1 MVVIPADPG
10 TPDSRSARRYLWWLV
25 VVQRRRIVA
34 GALLGSAWMIGLTL
48 PPYLL
53 SRAIDGGLR
62 AGSPGTL
69 LRWTAALLAVG
80 VLNAWLGIMRHRTMT
95 KVRMDAAF
103 RTVQAVVRHSTR
115 LGAALPLRVTA
126 GEVATIGGSDVARI
140 SETLTV
146 TGPGVGAVV
155 AYFVVAGLLFSVS
168 PLLMAV
174 LLLGVPLL
182 AVVIG
187 PLLGRLQGAESAYRQ
202 SQGELTALLTDLV
215 GGLRVLGGLGG
226 KGLYADRYRAGSQR
240 LRAEGYRVGAVTSW
254 IQALAVGLP
263 ALFLAAVTW
272 LAARMAAEGTI
283 TVGQLVAVYGYVAV
297 LVAPVTFL
305 IEGGYGI
312 SRGLVAAR
320 RVVRFLTLE
329 PHAGPAEHHCPAAA
343 PEQPSVLRDPTSG
356 TEAAPG
362 LLTALVSARPAET
375 AAVVDRLGRFTASDV
390 TWGPVRLDAVSAAQV
405 RARILVA
412 DNEAYLF
419 AGTLREALVG
429 RQDRDDD
436 AIAGALHTAVA
447 EDVVAGLPDGLGSAV
462 DAMGRNLSGGQRQR
476 IRLAG
481 ALLADPEVLL
491 AVDPTSA
498 VDAHTEAAV
507 AARVKEART
516 GRTTLVTTTSPL
528 FLERADTV
536 YYLVDGVAA
545 AAGSHVELM
554 RDQPG
559 YRALVARSTG
569 EETAAGDG
577 TAAGDLP
584 GSRAAP
590 DSGAA
595 GRAAA
600 GGAGA
605 GGPGVESTAAD
616 GTAADRAGVEST
628 AAGADG
634 GAAGTPTSK
643 EAVR

>member
-1 MVVIPADPG
+1 MAVIPTDPG
-10 TPDSRSARRYLWWLV
+10 TPDSRSAARYLWWLV
-25 VVQRRRIVA
+25 VAQRRRIAA
-34 GALLGSAWMIGLTL
+34 GSLLGSAWMIGLTL

-62 AGSPGTL
+62 SGSPGAL

-95 KVRMDAAF
+95 KVRMDAAS
-103 RTVQAVVRHSTR
+103 RTVQIVVRHSTR
-115 LGAALPLRVTA
+115 LGAELPLRVTA
-126 GEVATIGGSDVARI
+126 GEVAAIGGSDVARI
-140 SETLTV
+140 SESLTV

-155 AYFVVAGLLFSVS
+155 AYFVVAALLFSVS

-182 AVVIG
+182 AVLIG

-240 LRAEGYRVGAVTSW
+240 LRAEGYRVGVVTSW

-297 LVAPVTFL
+297 LVAPVAFF

-320 RVVRFLTLE
+320 RVVRFLAVE
-329 PHAGPAEHHCPAAA
+329 PHAGPAVRHGPESA
-343 PEQPSVLRDPTSG
+343 PERPSVLCDPASG
-356 TEAAPG
+356 TEVTPG
-362 LLTALVSARPAET
+362 LLTALVSARPAEA

-390 TWGPVRLDAVSAAQV
+390 TWGSVRLDAVHPAQL
-405 RARILVA
+405 RERILVA

-429 RQDRDDD
+429 RQDRGED
-436 AIAGALHTAVA
+436 AIARALHTAVA
-447 EDVVAGLPDGLGSAV
+447 EDIVAGLPEGLGSAL
-462 DAMGRNLSGGQRQR
+462 DALGRNLSGGQRQR

-491 AVDPTSA
+491 AADPTSA

-545 AAGSHVELM
+545 AVGSHAELL
-554 RDQPG
+554 RDHPG

-569 EETAAGDG
+569 EE
-577 TAAGDLP
+577 
-584 GSRAAP
+584 
-590 DSGAA
+590 
-595 GRAAA
+595 
-600 GGAGA
+600 
-605 GGPGVESTAAD
+605 E
-616 GTAADRAGVEST
+616 
-628 AAGADG
+628 AAGACG
-634 GAAGTPTSK
+634 EAVGAATSK
-643 EAVR
+643 EAVL